1 MSRDP
6 GTVLCCRRTG
16 LVGNR
21 GIFKQTGAA
30 VTMVVTVLSAV
41 SLLLLLGAYELALMT
56 WQLSH
61 S

>member
-6 GTVLCCRRTG
+6 GPVLRCRNTG
-16 LVGNR
+16 LDYNR
-21 GIFKQTGAA
+21 GVFTQAGVA
-30 VTMVVTVLSAV
+30 VTMVVTVLSVV

>member
-1 MSRDP
+1 MSRYP
-6 GTVLCCRRTG
+6 VPVLCCRKTG
-16 LVGNR
+16 LDCNR

-30 VTMVVTVLSAV
+30 VTMVVTVLSVV
-41 SLLLLLGAYELALMT
+41 SLLLLLGAYELAWMT

>member
-6 GTVLCCRRTG
+6 IPVLCCRKTG
-16 LVGNR
+16 LDWNR
-21 GIFKQTGAA
+21 GFFKQTGAA
-30 VTMVVTVLSAV
+30 VTMVVTVLSVV

>member
-6 GTVLCCRRTG
+6 IPVLCCRKTG
-16 LVGNR
+16 LDWNR
-21 GIFKQTGAA
+21 GFFKQTGAA
-30 VTMVVTVLSAV
+30 VTIVVTVLSVV
-41 SLLLLLGAYELALMT
+41 SLLLLLGAYELAWMT

>member
-1 MSRDP
+1 MRRDP
-6 GTVLCCRRTG
+6 VPVLYCRKTG
-16 LVGNR
+16 LDYNR
-21 GIFKQTGAA
+21 GVFKQAGVA
-30 VTMVVTVLSAV
+30 VTMVVTVLSVV

>member
-6 GTVLCCRRTG
+6 GPVLRCRKTG
-16 LVGNR
+16 LDYNR
-21 GIFKQTGAA
+21 GVFKQTGAA
-30 VTMVVTVLSAV
+30 VTMVVTVLSVV